1 MLTPE
6 DADTTEC
13 WFEDDMLV
21 LVINWQDGGY
31 SEITFDFSTITGWS
45 YTEAGC

>member
-31 SEITFDFSTITGWS
+31 SDDSTRVFED
-45 YTEAGC
+45 YLEVVA